1 MEVIIDII
9 KAFVGGIVEI
19 LTENRLSEKRKE
31 YFISKNECKGELKY
45 EVKVTT
51 IKRGV
56 WLNEKNDGWDII
68 SRCSFVRMF

>member
-31 YFISKNECKGELKY
+31 YFSYKK
-45 EVKVTT
+45 
-51 IKRGV
+51 
-56 WLNEKNDGWDII
+56 
-68 SRCSFVRMF
+68 